1 MLRRPV
7 ESALGPSIG
16 VVYQSPVLARL
27 AGVQRL
33 FKCIQNKVRGHRR
46 ADAPANNTAGGHVD
60 HECHVQPAL
69 PCRDI
74 RKIRHP
80 ELIRSVS
87 LELPVDPVQRARR
100 APIGNRRAN
109 TLTANCA
116 TQPRGTRH
124 RDRLLIAVRTRDPCA
139 AANHRLA
146 RQARSDPVRQ
156 RSKCKRNVQR
166 KVKRGRAHGEMQCA
180 SCQRANDNQP
190 VVFRGIGETC

>member
-7 ESALGPSIG
+7 ESALGPSVG
-16 VVYQSPVLARL
+16 MMNQSPVLVRL
-27 AGVQRL
+27 AGIQRL

-46 ADAPANNTAGGHVD
+46 ADAPANNTAGEHVD

-87 LELPVDPVQRARR
+87 LELPVDSVQRARR
-100 APIGNRRAN
+100 AHIGNRCAN

-116 TQPRGTRH
+116 TQALQLHQPSDRAACHRNTFPVHLLPDLRH
-124 RDRLLIAVRTRDPCA
+124 AIDLHVGLPDTLDLRLQKLIAFRAGA
-139 AANHRLA
+139 A
-146 RQARSDPVRQ
+146 
-156 RSKCKRNVQR
+156 
-166 KVKRGRAHGEMQCA
+166 
-180 SCQRANDNQP
+180 
-190 VVFRGIGETC
+190 F